1 MSSPYPILPRLDDDD
16 DDDDD
21 DDGKDGEK
29 REKGKGTS
37 EFLARSL
44 LDRRII
50 LVAKPVDRE
59 MAASV
64 TAQLLIMDAK
74 DNRAPITMYVNSPGG
89 DADSGFGI
97 YDVMK
102 FIRAPVSTVCLGL
115 AASAAVIIFVGGR
128 KERRFVLPHSRFLIH
143 QPSTFSQGPAS
154 DLEITANEIIKIR
167 DTYNLVLAEETG
179 RSDKQI
185 LKDVHRDFW
194 LTAPEAVEYGLASSI
209 VRSVGELPAD

>member
-1 MSSPYPILPRLDDDD
+1 MSRSPLLPRLDDDD
-16 DDDDD
+16 DDDDED
-21 DDGKDGEK
+21 DKEKAKEAKGRGPGEY
-29 REKGKGTS
+29 
-37 EFLARSL
+37 LAKSL
-44 LDRRII
+44 LDQRII
-50 LVAKPVDRE
+50 LVSKPVDRE
-59 MAASV
+59 MAAAI
-64 TAQLLIMDAK
+64 TAQLLLMDAR

-102 FIRAPVSTVCLGL
+102 FIRAPVTTVCLGL

-128 KERRFVLPHSRFLIH
+128 KERRFALPHSRFLIH

-179 RSDKQI
+179 RPDKQI

-194 LTAPEAVEYGLASSI
+194 LTAPEAVEYGLASNI
-209 VRSVGELPAD
+209 VRNVGDLPGD